1 MRYLLN
7 ILYLLLLVLALPRLI
22 YAALRYGK
30 YRDGWGAKFLGRLPI
45 RTGPR
50 RCIWLHAVSVG
61 EVNLL
66 RPLLTAIEAAYPDW
80 DCVITT
86 TTLPAYE
93 LAKTKYAPR
102 TVAYCPLDFS
112 WAVSRALRH
121 VRPDV
126 LILTELEL
134 WPNLIT
140 TARRKGV
147 RLAIVNG
154 RMSDRSWRR
163 YAHIQTFM
171 RSLFQHIDLLAVQ
184 NEEYAQRFRDLGAPA
199 DRVHVTGSIKF
210 DGAQTDRD
218 NPLTK
223 RLVSLANISPSDVVF
238 LAGSTQHP
246 EEKLAL
252 DAYRR
257 LVGQFPQLR
266 LILVPRHP
274 KHFDEVAE
282 LLKKS
287 GSPWAKRSELEQV
300 TDDAARRI
308 LLVDTI
314 GELGGWWG
322 AAQIAYVGGSMGSRG
337 GQNMI
342 EPAAYGAAVAFGP
355 NTQNFRDVVS
365 LMMSHEAAAIV
376 QNDKELTGWVE
387 RCLRDPAYAQELGTR
402 ARSLVATQVGATQR
416 TLDLLRTLLEPPGCS
431 ASGESLAA

>member
-7 ILYLLLLVLALPRLI
+7 ILYLLLLLVAFPRLLYSAI
-22 YAALRYGK
+22 RHGK
-30 YRDGWGAKFLGRLPI
+30 YREGWGAKLLGRVPL
-45 RTGPR
+45 RSGTR

-86 TTLPAYE
+86 TTRPAYE
-93 LAKTKYAPR
+93 LARTKYAPR
-102 TVAYCPLDFS
+102 IVAYCPLDFS
-112 WAVSRALRH
+112 WAVSTAIRRL
-121 VRPDV
+121 RPDV

-134 WPNLIT
+134 WPNLIM
-140 TARRKGV
+140 TARRRGV
-147 RLAIVNG
+147 RLAVVNG
-154 RMSDRSWRR
+154 RMSDRSWKR
-163 YAHIQTFM
+163 YARIRTMMGQI
-171 RSLFQHIDLLAVQ
+171 FQQIDLLAVQ

-199 DRVHVTGSIKF
+199 DRVQITGSIKF

-223 RLVSLANISPSDVVF
+223 RLVSLAGIMPTDIVF

-246 EEKLAL
+246 EEKYAL
-252 DAYRR
+252 ETYRR
-257 LVGQFPQLR
+257 LVTKFPQLR
-266 LILVPRHP
+266 LILVPRQP

-282 LLKKS
+282 LLQKS
-287 GSPWAKRSELEQV
+287 GLPWTRRSELEQ
-300 TDDAARRI
+300 TSSEAARRI

-322 AAQIAYVGGSMGSRG
+322 AAQIAYVGGSMGNRG

-355 NTQNFRDVVS
+355 NTQNFRDVVA
-365 LMMSHEAAAIV
+365 LIRNHDAGVVV
-376 QNDKELTGWVE
+376 QGSKELTAWVE
-387 RCLRDPAYAQELGTR
+387 RCLTDPDYAIQLGTR
-402 ARSLVATQVGATQR
+402 AQSLVASQVGATQR
-416 TLDLLRTLLEPPGCS
+416 TLELLRALLEPIVDTP
-431 ASGESLAA
+431 SGESLAA